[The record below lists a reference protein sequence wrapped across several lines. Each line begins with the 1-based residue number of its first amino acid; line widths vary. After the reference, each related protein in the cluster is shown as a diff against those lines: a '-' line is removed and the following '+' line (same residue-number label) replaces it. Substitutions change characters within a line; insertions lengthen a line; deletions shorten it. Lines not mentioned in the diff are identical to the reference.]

1 MKAINNKN
9 QTIIFIVGMFLIIGC
24 LFYNIVRTQH
34 EHEEFQ
40 IAAANADSIE
50 SAKIEQEN
58 DRNRI
63 YYQRIS
69 DSIEK
74 AFKAKTKHWTKK
86 QWKKYNYEQAR
97 QELKDKIEFNK
108 KLEEAEKR
116 RHQNEYDSDGEEFDL
131 DF

>member
-1 MKAINNKN
+1 MKAISNN
-9 QTIIFIVGMFLIIGC
+9 QTRIFIVGMFLIIGC
-24 LFYNIVRTQH
+24 LFYNIVRTQK
-34 EHEEFQ
+34 EHEKFQ
-40 IAAANADSIE
+40 IAAVFADSIK

-69 DSIEK
+69 DSIEE
-74 AFKAKTKHWTKK
+74 AFKTKTKHWAKK
-86 QWKKYNYEQAR
+86 QWKKYNDEQAR

-108 KLEEAEKR
+108 KLEESEKR
-116 RHQNEYDSDGEEFDL
+116 SHQNEYDSDGDEFDI